1 MQPDKKPE
9 PRWERRKEARP
20 HELIAAALDLFVE
33 KGFAATRLEDVAAK
47 AGVSKG
53 TLYLYFDNKEALFKA
68 VVQEGILPVIE
79 EGEALLQQ
87 YQGPASELLRLVVYR
102 WWETVGASQ
111 LAGIIKLMLSEAQ
124 NFPEVAQ
131 FHYDQVVLRGK
142 RIFAYVV
149 ELGIRQGEF
158 RALPVDHCV
167 RLLLAPLLMLAI
179 WRYSL
184 GVCEAEPVDAESY
197 LKTYLDMALG
207 GLSNGCTVG
216 SIAGDSAG
224 TVRSAT

>member
-1 MQPDKKPE
+1 MNSNKKPE
-9 PRWERRKEARP
+9 PRWERRKDARP
-20 HELIAAALDLFVE
+20 HELVEAALELFVE
-33 KGFAATRLEDVAAK
+33 KGFAATRLEDVAAR

-68 VVQEGILPVIE
+68 VVQEGIVPVIE

-87 YQGPASELLRLVVYR
+87 YQGPAAELLRIVVHR

-111 LAGIIKLMLSEAQ
+111 LAGVIKLIFSEAQ

-131 FHYDQVVLRGK
+131 YYYDNVVLRGK
-142 RIFAYVV
+142 RIFAIVV

-184 GVCEAEPVDAESY
+184 GVCEIEPVDADGY
-197 LKTYLDMALG
+197 LATYLDLAIG
-207 GLSNGCTVG
+207 GLQTRG
-216 SIAGDSAG
+216 AA
-224 TVRSAT
+224 